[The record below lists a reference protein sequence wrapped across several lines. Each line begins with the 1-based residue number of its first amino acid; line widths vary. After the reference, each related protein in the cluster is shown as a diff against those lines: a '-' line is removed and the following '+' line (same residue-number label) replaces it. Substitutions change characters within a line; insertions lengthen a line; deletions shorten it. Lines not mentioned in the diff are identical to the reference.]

1 MERIVAKDIVSG
13 YGRKTVL
20 RGVHLTANAGEC
32 IGIVGEN
39 GCGKST
45 LLNILAGLRTPKSG
59 SIYFDGQKAS
69 GRLGIKLFRQ
79 YTGYVP
85 QESNLIPELS
95 VWDNLLIWYQ
105 DKRVLEHE
113 INEGFLK
120 VLGIDHMVRL
130 KAGRLSGGMKKRVSI
145 GCALAGRPPV
155 LILDEPDAALDLV
168 GKADIR
174 NYLTMYRQIGGSV
187 LLATHEEIDL
197 DICDRV
203 YALKGGSCKEIDRGV
218 RGEKLLM
225 QLKECGE
232 L

>member
-1 MERIVAKDIVSG
+1 MERMLAKDIVSG
-13 YGRKTVL
+13 YGRRTVL
-20 RGVHLTANAGEC
+20 CGVHLTANAGEC

-59 SIYFDGQKAS
+59 GIYFDGQKAS
-69 GRLGIKLFRQ
+69 GHSGIKIFRQ
-79 YTGYVP
+79 YIGYVP
-85 QESNLIPELS
+85 QDSNLIPELS

-105 DKRVLEHE
+105 NKGLLEHE

-155 LILDEPDAALDLV
+155 LILDEPDAALDLL

-174 NYLTMYRQIGGSV
+174 SYLVMYREIGGTI
-187 LLATHEEIDL
+187 LLATHEEVDL

-203 YALKGGSCKEIDRGV
+203 YVLKGGLCKEIDREV

-225 QLKECGE
+225 QLY
-232 L
+232 

>member
-1 MERIVAKDIVSG
+1 MKKPVEEDIVSG
-13 YGRKTVL
+13 YGRRTVL
-20 RGVHLTANAGEC
+20 CGVHLTANAGEC

-59 SIYFDGQKAS
+59 GIYFDGQKAS
-69 GRLGIKLFRQ
+69 GHSGIKIFRQ
-79 YTGYVP
+79 YIGYVP
-85 QESNLIPELS
+85 QDSNLIPELS

-105 DKRVLEHE
+105 NKGLLEHE

-120 VLGIDHMVRL
+120 VLGIDHRVRV
-130 KAGRLSGGMKKRVSI
+130 KAGRRTG
-145 GCALAGRPPV
+145 AG
-155 LILDEPDAALDLV
+155 LDLL

-174 NYLTMYRQIGGSV
+174 SYLVMYREIGGTI
-187 LLATHEEIDL
+187 LLATHEEVDL

-203 YALKGGSCKEIDRGV
+203 YVLKGGICKEIDREV

-225 QLKECGE
+225 QLY
-232 L
+232 